1 LGKKGIMSI
10 YYFWRCPM
18 AVTYKR
24 QDGLEKMLEEFA
36 SFENLDEIEY
46 PDPKSKINSGKN
58 NLKQD
63 DK

>member
-1 LGKKGIMSI
+1 
-10 YYFWRCPM
+10 M

-24 QDGLEKMLEEFA
+24 QDDLEKMLEEFA

-46 PDPKSKINSGKN
+46 PDPKSKKKKKKN